1 MSLVFD
7 VLPRNVDEAAEDS
20 VAAGGGLGRLREL
33 GGSDEG
39 EEVAAGGLPAHAWG
53 RGACD
58 KGAAVLRRLR
68 QGSWQEHVFP
78 ASYGVRF

>member
-1 MSLVFD
+1 MAFD
-7 VLPRNVDEAAEDS
+7 VLPRNVDEAAEDP
-20 VAAGGGLGRLREL
+20 VAAGGGLGRVREL
-33 GGSDEG
+33 GDSGEG

-58 KGAAVLRRLR
+58 KGAAVLRGVR
-68 QGSWQEHVFP
+68 QGSWQEHVLP